1 MRHIDS
7 KIFPF
12 LLLLLLTPCLFSAL
26 SRWLLLLWVYSHCAA
41 ETVPPPTTYAPPAP
55 TRTSSTTD
63 SGQCCEASAAHY
75 LGFTFMLLSTLSF
88 TVLPLLLLLLLP
100 PPLADC
106 SRTSVGYKDE
116 AQAVPA
122 PLSLPLFLSLSI
134 SLALCSVL
142 FGCKGG
148 DISVILM
155 RKCEARVT
163 FSLSLWD
170 MRFSLTPP
178 PTLSLPLSAS
188 LYVLLSALGFLLE
201 LPCRACR
208 LTATVEIRLQN
219 Y

>member
-41 ETVPPPTTYAPPAP
+41 ETVTPPTTYAPPAP
-55 TRTSSTTD
+55 TPTSSTTD

-88 TVLPLLLLLLLP
+88 TVLPLLLLLLLLP

-170 MRFSLTPP
+170 MRFSLTAPH
-178 PTLSLPLSAS
+178 S
-188 LYVLLSALGFLLE
+188 LYPSLCFSLCTLVRTG
-201 LPCRACR
+201 LPS
-208 LTATVEIRLQN
+208 
-219 Y
+219 